1 MNKPPSGTYEAAGVS
16 TDEAEQ
22 GLRRIL
28 ARLRGTWPA
37 AGAPGAVLLDFGYFA
52 NVIDL
57 GGIGLAIST
66 DGVGSKVLIAQMLGK
81 YDTIGIDCVA
91 MNVNDVLCVGATPVS
106 MVDYV
111 AVDEARPEL
120 LDELAIG
127 LAEGARQAGI
137 SIVGGEIAQMKD
149 VITGA
154 VPGQS
159 FDLAGT
165 AVGMVPLDRI
175 LVGQD
180 LQPGDVVVG
189 IESNGIHSN
198 GMSLARR
205 VLFED
210 SGFAADAKFPELDR
224 PLGQELLRPTHIYV
238 GEVLELL
245 RRAVPVRALA
255 HITSD
260 GLLNLARVA
269 APVGFVID
277 QLPST
282 PAIFTA
288 ILEYGDVPVEEM
300 FQVYNM
306 GVGFCVTVP
315 EASVEQTIDVIT
327 GHGKR
332 AFRLG
337 HVIADPERQ
346 VHIPALGLVGRG
358 KRFAKQ

>member
-1 MNKPPSGTYEAAGVS
+1 MNKPPSRTYKAAGVS

-37 AGAPGAVLLDFGYFA
+37 AGAPGAVQLDFGYFA

-111 AVDEARPEL
+111 AVDEAHPEL
-120 LDELAIG
+120 LDDLSIG

-165 AVGMVPLDRI
+165 AVGTVPLDRI

-205 VLFED
+205 VFFED
-210 SGFAADAKFPELDR
+210 SGFAADTKLPELDR

-238 GEVLELL
+238 SEVLELL
-245 RRAVPVRALA
+245 RRAIPVKALA

-269 APVGFVID
+269 GPVGFVID
-277 QLPST
+277 QLPRT
-282 PAIFTA
+282 PEIFAAIQ
-288 ILEYGDVPVEEM
+288 EYGDVPVEEM

-315 EASVEQTIDVIT
+315 EASADQTITVIT

-337 HVIADPERQ
+337 HVIANPERQ

-358 KRFAKQ
+358 KSFAKQ